1 MTKCSIIM
9 HFIWVLT
16 VCQNT
21 CLRVFPEYKRL
32 NLLCMKE
39 LINQCKY
46 NNPGILWWCL
56 ITLTFKKCFS
66 MRSPRI
72 WNWWTATVWFQYN
85 RKLCYKKI
93 NQFIHT
99 IGHENLTKDEDVS
112 KETNGDQ
119 MPCMYISLL
128 STQSVLTE
136 IIHNVQIRK
145 FYGVKL

>member
-1 MTKCSIIM
+1 M
-9 HFIWVLT
+9 
-16 VCQNT
+16 
-21 CLRVFPEYKRL
+21 VFDNL
-32 NLLCMKE
+32 NLQEMFLDEVAENLK
-39 LINQCKY
+39 LVN
-46 NNPGILWWCL
+46 G
-56 ITLTFKKCFS
+56 
-66 MRSPRI
+66 
-72 WNWWTATVWFQYN
+72 TVWFQYN

-119 MPCMYISLL
+119 MPCTYISLL